1 MLNDI
6 FEKILELEK
15 EISKE
20 ETNLPTK
27 KEHIVSEYRT
37 KAQQEIAVLMRD
49 NEHQHDEN
57 TQDALDKAD
66 QERIK
71 IYANK
76 DAEIEVV
83 SEQYKKNHKH
93 VLEKIISEVMDY
105 GDR

>member
-15 EISKE
+15 EILEE

-49 NEHQHDEN
+49 NEHQHDE
-57 TQDALDKAD
+57 
-66 QERIK
+66 
-71 IYANK
+71 
-76 DAEIEVV
+76 
-83 SEQYKKNHKH
+83 KKNTFCYFGHYSSAPPLSPVSSPSDVRRVKRQM
-93 VLEKIISEVMDY
+93 IASRISAIMDPPCQL
-105 GDR
+105 

>member
-1 MLNDI
+1 MLNDK

-15 EISKE
+15 DILEE
-20 ETNLPTK
+20 ETNLPAK

-49 NEHQHDEN
+49 NDRHHDEK

-71 IYANK
+71 IIAEK
-76 DAEIEVV
+76 DAKIEIV
-83 SEQYKKNHKH
+83 SAQYEKNHKH
-93 VLEKIISEVMDY
+93 VLEKIIAEVMDY

>member
-1 MLNDI
+1 MLNDK

-15 EISKE
+15 DILEE
-20 ETNLPTK
+20 ETNLPAK
-27 KEHIVSEYRT
+27 KEHIVSEYRA

-66 QERIK
+66 QERVK

-83 SEQYKKNHKH
+83 SEQYEKNHKH